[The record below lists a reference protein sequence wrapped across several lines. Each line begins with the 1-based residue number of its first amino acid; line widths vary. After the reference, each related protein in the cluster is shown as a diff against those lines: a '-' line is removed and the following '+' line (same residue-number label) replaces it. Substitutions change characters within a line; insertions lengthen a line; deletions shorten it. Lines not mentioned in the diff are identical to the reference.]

1 MLFDNE
7 FLNLLD
13 KLEILLKVSQ
23 NSNLSGEKLS
33 KKKGVGLD
41 FKDYRQYQL
50 GDDYRYIDWNLYS
63 RLEQLFLKEF
73 VAERGM
79 NVHFL
84 IDKSKSMVYPNSKK
98 FILAKKIAAALSYIS
113 LTHFDEVEAVFFAN
127 KLKESTGKMRGKT
140 KIKYLFNF
148 LEKVECEG
156 RTNIK
161 KIANIF
167 IKREKKAGLIF
178 IISDFLDKDF
188 LEAFKIIKSRGWK
201 VFLLNINDN
210 LNALKDQGQFILED
224 IETNKTK
231 DIIIDEETIEEY
243 KSLKIDYYDHVQN
256 FANKYQIN
264 YQDIDLDD
272 DLMNILLSVLKY
284 RIK

>member
-1 MLFDNE
+1 MFYDDK
-7 FLNLLD
+7 FLSLLD
-13 KLEILLKVSQ
+13 KLEILLRVSK

-33 KKKGVGLD
+33 QKKGVGLD

-73 VAERGM
+73 VAERGI

-84 IDKSKSMVYPNSKK
+84 IDKSKSMIYPDPKK
-98 FILAKKIAAALSYIS
+98 FILAKKITAALSYIS

-127 KLKESTGKMRGKT
+127 KLMESTGKMRGKT

-148 LEKVECEG
+148 LEDVKCEG

-161 KIANIF
+161 KIANVF
-167 IKREKKAGLIF
+167 IKKEKKAGLIF
-178 IISDFLDKDF
+178 IISDFLDDDF

-201 VFLLNINDN
+201 VFLLNINEN
-210 LNALKDQGQFILED
+210 FNEIEDQGQFVLED

-231 DIIIDEETIEEY
+231 DIIIDEETIQEY
-243 KSLKIDYYDHVQN
+243 KRIKIDFYNDIKN

-264 YQDIDLDD
+264 YLDINSDD
-272 DLMNILLSVLKY
+272 NLMNILLSVLRY
-284 RIK
+284 RIQ